1 MKKEKIDIKV
11 NEFKCMI
18 FEFCK
23 KKLLKVKE
31 EGFSLYITLDKM
43 SFEEL
48 RESIKE
54 YLIKTMKLSEKKIKK
69 SLTFLSYRERIY
81 ILFKV
86 KTSIV

>member
-1 MKKEKIDIKV
+1 M
-11 NEFKCMI
+11 
-18 FEFCK
+18 
-23 KKLLKVKE
+23 
-31 EGFSLYITLDKM
+31 DKM

-48 RESIKE
+48 KESIKE